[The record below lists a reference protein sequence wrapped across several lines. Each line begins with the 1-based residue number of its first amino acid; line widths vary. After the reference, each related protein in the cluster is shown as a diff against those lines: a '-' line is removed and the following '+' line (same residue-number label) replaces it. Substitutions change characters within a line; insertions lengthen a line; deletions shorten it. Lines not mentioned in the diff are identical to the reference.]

1 MPRQI
6 VAGPISLRFARGTR
20 PCEWADMNNGGSGM
34 GDARVKA
41 ELLAGVDLAPIDALK
56 ALKHDADQLRSR
68 RASMEALKADFAEPV
83 YRRVDADYAKQIEA
97 IERKS
102 EPLRQQALA
111 AYSSLRNAL
120 REIDAAHETVK
131 LDRQEID
138 LRHKLGEFDVG
149 ERDRR
154 AAAIETTL
162 GESRTANERA
172 KALRARFLEVFPD
185 EAELDRVAAAPR
197 PPMPPPVPDRL
208 RAAEPLRAVPSIEPA
223 MTRVLPI
230 LDLPEPPK
238 LPTAKAPAPVPVSTV
253 GSAASTMFLRTAR
266 LVPQSPEAGRA
277 AIPLPPRPVTLGSD
291 DTAEIQV
298 GGPGVEPRHA
308 EININSKGYTLVD
321 LGSKQGTL
329 VNAEPVQERLLRH
342 EDVIQIGAARYVFR
356 EG

>member
-1 MPRQI
+1 
-6 VAGPISLRFARGTR
+6 
-20 PCEWADMNNGGSGM
+20 M
-34 GDARVKA
+34 GDARIKA

-83 YRRVDADYAKQIEA
+83 YRRVDADYAKQLEA

-111 AYSSLRNAL
+111 AYASLRNAL

-138 LRHKLGEFDVG
+138 LRHKLGEFDAA

-162 GESRTANERA
+162 AESRTASERA

-197 PPMPPPVPDRL
+197 SAAAPVADRM
-208 RAAEPLRAVPSIEPA
+208 RAAEAPRATPAIEPA
-223 MTRVLPI
+223 MTRVLPV

-238 LPTAKAPAPVPVSTV
+238 PPPAVKAPSAVPVSTV
-253 GSAASTMFLRTAR
+253 AAAASTMFLRTAR

-277 AIPLPPRPVTLGSD
+277 AIPLPPRPVTLGND
-291 DTAEIQV
+291 GTAEIQV

-308 EININSKGYTLVD
+308 EININSKGYTLID